1 MTAIHDLP
9 LIRHSERVDFKRC
22 PKKWFWHWRMGLFP
36 KSINFGA
43 LVLGTWTHAALAGWY
58 GQPDRASLDLS
69 VWFERHADA
78 DIKHAGDSLPE
89 HVLAQA
95 EEARMLGVAMTTA
108 YQSRYGADDDVNVM
122 AVELPL
128 EFEITDEEG
137 KVIALHKLKPD
148 MIYESSRDGNV
159 WLMEHKTAKQIRLE
173 HLPIDDQARPYAAMA
188 ETAMRRAGMLAKS
201 QQFKGVMYNFLRKAL
216 PDERETNSKGQAL
229 NKNGTVS
236 ARQPTP
242 VFVRHPVVL
251 SRKAKQIALMRLR
264 IETRIVTQYAEAV
277 RSKRIDPQFI
287 PKTPHSSCP
296 KLCQYFAMCVVE
308 EQGGD
313 IKTMQETMY
322 VRANPYTYDEETTDI
337 PASFEL
343 S

>member
-1 MTAIHDLP
+1 MLTSLP

-22 PKKWFWHWRMGLFP
+22 PKKWYWHWRMGLFP
-36 KSINFGA
+36 KTINFGA
-43 LVLGTWTHAALAGWY
+43 LVLGTWIHAALAGWY
-58 GQPDRASLDLS
+58 GQKDRAGTSLS
-69 VWFERHADA
+69 AWFERDA
-78 DIKHAGDSLPE
+78 DRDIALAVEVPDY
-89 HVLAQA
+89 VLEQA
-95 EEARMLGVAMTTA
+95 EEARGLGVAMTAA
-108 YQSRYGADDDVNVM
+108 YQARYGDDDDIDVM

-128 EFEITDEEG
+128 EFPITDESG
-137 KVIALHKLKPD
+137 IVIAQHKLKPD
-148 MIYESSRDGNV
+148 MVYADPQGDV

-188 ETAMRRAGMLAKS
+188 EVAMRRQGLLSKEDR
-201 QQFKGVMYNFLRKAL
+201 FRGVMYNFLRKAL
-216 PDERETNSKGQAL
+216 PDERPTNEKGQAL

-242 VFVRHPVVL
+242 VFIRHAVVL

-264 IETRIVTQYAEAV
+264 VETRMITAYAEAV
-277 RSKRIDPQFI
+277 RDKRIDPAYI

-313 IKTMQETMY
+313 IKTMQRTMY
-322 VRANPYTYDEETTDI
+322 VRHDPYEYEEETADI
-337 PASFEL
+337 PSSFEL

>member
-1 MTAIHDLP
+1 MSTSLP
-9 LIRHSERVDFKRC
+9 LIRHSERVDYKRC
-22 PKKWFWHWRMGLFP
+22 PKKWYWHWRMGLFP
-36 KSINFGA
+36 KSVNFGA

-58 GQPDRASLDLS
+58 GQKDRAALSLS
-69 VWFERHADA
+69 AWFERHADR
-78 DIKHAGDSLPE
+78 DIKLAGDLPDYI
-89 HVLAQA
+89 LDQA
-95 EEARMLGVAMTTA
+95 EEARGLGVAMTTA
-108 YQSRYGADDDVNVM
+108 YQARYGADSDVNVM

-128 EFEITDEEG
+128 EFPIRDEDG
-137 KVIALHKLKPD
+137 TVIAQHKLKPD
-148 MIYESSRDGNV
+148 MVYRDPSGDV
-159 WLMEHKTAKQIRLE
+159 WLMEHKTAKQIRTE

-188 ETAMRRAGMLAKS
+188 EVAMRREGLLTKADR
-201 QQFKGVMYNFLRKAL
+201 FKGVMYNFLRKAL
-216 PDERETNSKGQAL
+216 PDERAVNEKGQAL

-242 VFVRHPVVL
+242 VFLRHPVVL
-251 SRKAKQIALMRLR
+251 SRAAKQIALLRLR
-264 IETRIVTQYAEAV
+264 VETQLVTSMAQAV
-277 RSKRIDPQFI
+277 RDKRIDPALI

-313 IKTMQETMY
+313 IRTMQETMY
-322 VRANPYTYDEETTDI
+322 VRADPYLYEEETADI

>member
-1 MTAIHDLP
+1 MPHSDLP
-9 LIRHSERVDFKRC
+9 LIRHSERVDYKRC
-22 PKKWFWHWRMGLFP
+22 PKKWYWHWRMGLFP
-36 KSINFGA
+36 KTINFGA

-58 GQPDRASLDLS
+58 GQKNREGLSLPA
-69 VWFERHADA
+69 WFEHAADA
-78 DIKHAGDSLPE
+78 SIALATNVPDY
-89 HVLAQA
+89 VLEEA
-95 EEARMLGVAMTTA
+95 EEARGLGLAMVTA
-108 YQSRYGADDDVNVM
+108 YQAKYGADEGINVM

-128 EFEITDEEG
+128 EYPITDENDN
-137 KVIALHKLKPD
+137 VIAQHKLKPD
-148 MIYESSRDGNV
+148 MVYSDRYNDV

-188 ETAMRRAGMLAKS
+188 EVAMRKQGLLKKG

-216 PDERETNSKGQAL
+216 PDERATNEKGQAL

-264 IETRIVTQYAEAV
+264 VETMLVTSMADAV
-277 RSKRIDPQFI
+277 RSKRIDPFAI

-313 IKTMQETMY
+313 IKTMQQTMY
-322 VRANPYTYDEETTDI
+322 TRQNPYTYDEETTDI
-337 PASFEL
+337 PTSFEL

>member
-1 MTAIHDLP
+1 MSLP

-58 GQPDRASLDLS
+58 GLKNRTGTSLS
-69 VWFERHADA
+69 AWFERYADA
-78 DIKHAGDSLPE
+78 DIARSIDLPD
-89 HVLAQA
+89 HVQQQA

-108 YQSRYGADDDVNVM
+108 YQKLYGSDDDVNVM

-128 EFEITDEEG
+128 EFEITDDDG

-148 MIYESSRDGNV
+148 MVYESSRDGGV

-216 PDERETNSKGQAL
+216 PDERETNAKGQAL
-229 NKNGTVS
+229 NKNGMVS

-264 IETRIVTQYAEAV
+264 IETNIVTAYAEAV
-277 RSKRIDPQFI
+277 RDKRIDPKYI

-313 IKTMQETMY
+313 IKTMQQTMY
-322 VRANPYTYDEETTDI
+322 VRENPYTYDEETTDI
-337 PASFEL
+337 PTSFEL

>member
-1 MTAIHDLP
+1 MDLP

-36 KSINFGA
+36 KTINFGA

-58 GQPDRASLDLS
+58 GLKHRDGHSLS
-69 VWFERHADA
+69 AWFERYADA
-78 DIKHAGDSLPE
+78 DIARAIDLPDYVME
-89 HVLAQA
+89 QA
-95 EEARMLGVAMTTA
+95 EEARGLGLAMTTA
-108 YQSRYGADDDVNVM
+108 YQKRYGADDEVNVM

-137 KVIALHKLKPD
+137 TVIAHHKLKPD
-148 MIYESSRDGNV
+148 MVYENATTGDV

-188 ETAMRRAGMLAKS
+188 EVAMRRAGVLAKS

-216 PDERETNSKGQAL
+216 PDERPVNEKGQAL
-229 NKNGTVS
+229 NKNGTIS
-236 ARQPTP
+236 AKQPSP

-264 IETRIVTQYAEAV
+264 DETMIITHIAARV
-277 RSKRIDPQFI
+277 RDKTIAPSRI
-287 PKTPHSSCP
+287 PKTSHSSCP

-313 IKTMQETMY
+313 IKTMQQTMY
-322 VRANPYTYDEETTDI
+322 VRHDPYTYDEETTDI